1 MEDAR
6 RNLPVLPAWGCAK
19 KWSAGEA
26 ALPFGCPSSTGG
38 VGVEATTRDLA
49 LIGGGPGGLYAAFY
63 AGLRGMSVSLFEALP
78 FLGGQVAALYPEKA
92 IFDIGGFPRIGGAEL
107 VARLEE
113 QALQADPDLHLGEEV
128 TGLERDAAG
137 VRLTT
142 ARGEYRARAVLLTTG
157 VGRFTP
163 RPLGVP
169 AVDGWHGSG
178 VTHTLRQAERFG
190 GQPCLVVGGGDSAL
204 DWAAELAEAGAR
216 VTVVHRRDQFRA
228 VEASLRRAEACGVT
242 LRRSCTLETI
252 RGVQGPESVVL
263 RDLRSGARE
272 ELACAAVVLALGY
285 TADLSALRS
294 WGLPLDGR
302 GVLVTP
308 DTMAVAPGVYAAG
321 DIASYPGKLKLIATA
336 FAEAA
341 LAVSACKQGLDPA
354 SRFQAGHSSDHTA
367 GAPAISGRGGGDHG

>member
-1 MEDAR
+1 MG
-6 RNLPVLPAWGCAK
+6 L
-19 KWSAGEA
+19 EA
-26 ALPFGCPSSTGG
+26 
-38 VGVEATTRDLA
+38 TRDLA
-49 LIGGGPGGLYAAFY
+49 IIGGGPGGLYAAFY

-92 IFDIGGFPRIGGAEL
+92 IFDIGGFPRVGGAEL

-113 QALQADPDLHLGEEV
+113 QALQAGPELHVGEEV
-128 TGLERDAAG
+128 TGLGRDAAG
-137 VRLTT
+137 VCLTT

-169 AVDGWHGSG
+169 AVDDWSGSG
-178 VTHTLRQAERFG
+178 VGTTVRQAERFRG
-190 GQPCLVVGGGDSAL
+190 LPCLVVGGGDSAL
-204 DWAAELAEAGAR
+204 DWAAELADAGAQ
-216 VTVVHRRDQFRA
+216 VTVAHRRDQFRA
-228 VEASLRRAEACGVT
+228 LEASLSRAEAAGVT

-252 RGVQGPESVVL
+252 HGEGRPESVVL
-263 RDLRSGARE
+263 RDLKTGVCE

-285 TADLSALRS
+285 TADLSALRR

-302 GVLVTP
+302 GLLVTP

-321 DIASYPGKLKLIATA
+321 DVASYPGKLKLIATA

-341 LAVSACKQGLDPA
+341 LAVSACKQALDPDA
-354 SRFQAGHSSDHTA
+354 RLQAGHSSEH
-367 GAPAISGRGGGDHG
+367 GSGGPAVATLGGGRREDGGDGA